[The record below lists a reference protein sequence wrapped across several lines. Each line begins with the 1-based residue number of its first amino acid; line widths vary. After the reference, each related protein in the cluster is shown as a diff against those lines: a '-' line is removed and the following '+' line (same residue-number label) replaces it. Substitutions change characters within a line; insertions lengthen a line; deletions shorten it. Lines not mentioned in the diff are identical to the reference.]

1 MDRTERWKK
10 ILILAAKIA
19 IGSSS
24 AIYIAQCLKLE
35 YAASAGTIA
44 LLTLMMT
51 KWETV
56 KVSIFRLLTF
66 LGTIAVSWVVFLH
79 IEKIWIAYGLFI
91 FTIVFFSELAGWRA
105 TISVNSVVGAHLL
118 VSRDFSVHSIRN
130 ELILVLIGI
139 TAALFLNLFHDY
151 NGSKKSIIAN
161 MRYTENQLQLII
173 GGLAAYLTNREMEYN
188 IWDKICNLENCLQG
202 FIKDAY
208 EYQSNTF
215 YSHPAYYIDYF
226 EMRQNQCHILHN
238 LHYEMKRIRSMP
250 KQANIIAEYM
260 VYLTEFVIEINAP
273 DRQIEKLE
281 EIFSRMKMED
291 LPVTREEFESRAVL
305 YHILMDLDEF
315 LIFKQRFVNGLDDRQ
330 KKEYWNR

>member
-1 MDRTERWKK
+1 MNQLRKL
-10 ILILAAKIA
+10 LILAAKIA

-66 LGTIAVSWVVFLH
+66 WITIAVSWVIFLH

-91 FTIVFFSELAGWRA
+91 FIIVFLSELAGWRT

-118 VSRDFSVHSIRN
+118 VSRDFSLHSVCN

-139 TAALFLNLFHDY
+139 TAALLLNLFHDY
-151 NGSKKSIIAN
+151 NSSKKLIIAN
-161 MRYTENQLQLII
+161 MRYTENQLQMIL
-173 GGLAAYLTNREMEYN
+173 GGLAAYLQNKEMEYN
-188 IWDKICNLENCLQG
+188 IWDKICSLEKRLQG

-215 YSHPAYYIDYF
+215 YSHPGYYIDYF

-238 LHYEMKRIRSMP
+238 LHYEMKRIRSLP
-250 KQANIIAEYM
+250 KQAEIIAGYM
-260 VYLTEFVIEINAP
+260 MYLTEFVIETNAP
-273 DRQIEKLE
+273 DQQIERLE
-281 EIFSRMKMED
+281 EIFRQMKKEN
-291 LPVTREEFESRAVL
+291 LPVTREEFESRALL
-305 YHILMDLDEF
+305 YHILMDLEEF
-315 LIFKQRFVNGLDDRQ
+315 LVFKHRFVKSLNDRQ
-330 KKEYWNR
+330 KKEYWNG

>member
-1 MDRTERWKK
+1 MSDKRKHNEKKIKGTERWKK

-130 ELILVLIGI
+130 ELI
-139 TAALFLNLFHDY
+139 
-151 NGSKKSIIAN
+151 SWS
-161 MRYTENQLQLII
+161 
-173 GGLAAYLTNREMEYN
+173 
-188 IWDKICNLENCLQG
+188 
-202 FIKDAY
+202 
-208 EYQSNTF
+208 
-215 YSHPAYYIDYF
+215 
-226 EMRQNQCHILHN
+226 
-238 LHYEMKRIRSMP
+238 
-250 KQANIIAEYM
+250 
-260 VYLTEFVIEINAP
+260 
-273 DRQIEKLE
+273 
-281 EIFSRMKMED
+281 
-291 LPVTREEFESRAVL
+291 
-305 YHILMDLDEF
+305 
-315 LIFKQRFVNGLDDRQ
+315 
-330 KKEYWNR
+330 